1 MTIRTLFDPSRP
13 IDRRIEKVI
22 QYDARDPQLL
32 KQEIAEYQVTEA
44 MTRSFE
50 KLLDAI
56 DLGMSEASNEIG
68 VWASGFY
75 GSGKSSFTKYLGF
88 ALDDSYQ
95 IDGKPFLHYLQD
107 RCTSTTLSQ
116 RLGVVAARH
125 RPAVIM
131 LDLASEQLAGA
142 SMAEISTVLYA
153 KVMQWAGYS
162 QDRKVAYL
170 ELMLERDGLFDAF
183 KGKIAQVVPGVT
195 WEQIKNQPLV
205 ANQLASQLA
214 AEIYPAVYPSSKSFQ
229 DQRIDEFVKN
239 DDLARDMIALVR
251 RRSGREKII
260 FILDEVGQYVG
271 SRDELILNL
280 DGLAKNLKNLG
291 GGKVWLIATAQQTL
305 TEDDPRAQLN
315 TPKLFKLQA
324 RFPVPVD
331 LEASDIRLICYL
343 RLLTKAAAGKAQL
356 DALYDQFG
364 QQLRFN
370 TQLHN
375 TRYYQRDLDKQAF
388 SQLYPFLPQ
397 HFDILLELL
406 GRLAKTMG
414 GMGLRSAIKVIQD
427 VLISRES
434 QAGSGGGPLA
444 DQPVGT
450 LATTVTFYDALRR
463 DLHRQRALREVVES
477 VDKAARVFGAD
488 SPEAQVAKTVAIL
501 QALEDFPVTREN
513 IAALLHPSPAAA
525 SQRPAVE
532 QAVKNLLDEET
543 VPIAEI
549 DGHLRFM
556 SEAVSGLEQARRAL
570 APILAERTRIIND
583 LLKDLFTPLPRA
595 SLLGTR
601 TVQCG
606 IKTQG
611 VLGPVSIL
619 GDKEELQL
627 LLEFTP
633 EQEFAAH
640 KQGRLA
646 DSTQPVERNT
656 LFLIGLEPGGL
667 QQQVEEIYRG
677 EEIFNQHRNKTVER
691 EVADYLNAQQQRAEG
706 LRGDLARRLQQ
717 GLEQGSFI
725 FRGRPHAVATL
736 GANLFDAARKQ
747 LEEAAC
753 EVFSNYPQA
762 PVQAEAGLA
771 ERFLKT
777 DRLDRIESKN
787 DPLSLVSSNGQ
798 IDTGHA
804 ALRSI
809 VDTLNQTGREE
820 GRVLLDKF
828 SRAPYGWSKD
838 TLRYLIAALLVGGEI
853 RLRVSGEDIT
863 VRGATAVESLKTNA
877 AFNRVGV
884 DLRDGGIP
892 PESLIRA
899 AERLLELTGEDVLPL
914 EDDISKVVTRRFPDL
929 QRDYAYLPSDLRNL
943 QLAGPERADGIG
955 DRLSEILKGDASD
968 AAARLGSEDCALFDD
983 LKWAR
988 ELDKAL
994 KGHLPDAV
1002 RRANRYILAL
1012 PRLPAVGP
1020 LADLQHDCKDDLA
1033 WLTEC
1038 FASDEFFTQA
1048 PDIQT
1053 RVTRVEGSIAI
1064 AAAALATEYDADLQA
1079 EKRRL
1084 EQTPYWPSLGGDDQ
1098 ERFAAQLDALQIQA
1112 APTLDGIRS
1121 CLDARYPLQQRTAQ
1135 LAQEIGRIMGEQ
1147 AQPVTGDDPPV
1158 TAASGYDEDQVDAG
1172 EALILADFQFPAQLE
1187 SLAQLERLIER
1198 LTALKARFTSYSKI
1212 IFKR

>member
-1 MTIRTLFDPSRP
+1 MTIRTLFDPSRQ

-22 QYDARDPQLL
+22 QYDAQDPQLL

-56 DLGMSEASNEIG
+56 DLGMSEGSNEIG

-95 IDGKPFLHYLQD
+95 IDGKPFLRYLQD
-107 RCTSTTLSQ
+107 RCTSTALRQ
-116 RLGVVAARH
+116 RLGTVAARH

-183 KGKIAQVVPGVT
+183 KSKIAQVVPGVT

-229 DQRIDEFVKN
+229 DQRIDEVVKN
-239 DDLARDMIALVR
+239 DDLAREMIALVR
-251 RRSGREKII
+251 RRSGRENVI

-291 GGKVWLIATAQQTL
+291 GGKIWLIATAQQTL
-305 TEDDPRAQLN
+305 TEDDPRAQIN

-343 RLLTKAAAGKAQL
+343 RLLTKASAGKDQL

-414 GMGLRSAIKVIQD
+414 GVGLRSAIKVIQD

-434 QAGSGGGPLA
+434 PTGPLA
-444 DQPVGT
+444 DQAVGT

-463 DLHRQRALREVVES
+463 DIHRQRSLREVVES
-477 VDKAARVFGAD
+477 VDKVARVFGVD

-501 QALEDFPVTREN
+501 QALEDFPVSREN
-513 IAALLHPSPAAA
+513 IAALLHPSLAAP
-525 SQRPAVE
+525 SQLPAVE

-627 LLEFTP
+627 LLEFIS
-633 EQEFAAH
+633 EKEFAGH
-640 KQGRLA
+640 KQGRVA

-677 EEIFNQHRNKTVER
+677 EEIFNQYRNKTVER
-691 EVADYLNAQQQRAEG
+691 EVADYLNGQQQRAEG
-706 LRGDLARRLQQ
+706 LRGDLARRLRQ

-747 LEEAAC
+747 LEEAAR
-753 EVFSNYPQA
+753 EVFSKYPQA

-787 DPLSLVSSNGQ
+787 DPLGLVGTNGRV
-798 IDTGHA
+798 DTGHA

-884 DLRDGGIP
+884 DLRDGGIS

-914 EDDISKVVTRRFPDL
+914 EDDISKVVTHRFPDL

-943 QLAGPERADGIG
+943 NLAGSERADGIQ

-988 ELDKAL
+988 DLDKAL
-994 KGHLPDAV
+994 KGHLPDAIK
-1002 RRANRYILAL
+1002 RATRYITAL

-1020 LADLQHDCKDDLA
+1020 LASLQHDTKDDLA
-1033 WLTEC
+1033 WLGEC
-1038 FASDEFFTQA
+1038 FARDDFFVHA

-1053 RVTRVEGSIAI
+1053 HVTRVEGAI
-1064 AAAALATEYDADLQA
+1064 TTAVAALEKEYSADLAA

-1084 EQTPYWPSLGGDDQ
+1084 EQSPYWPRLGGDDQ
-1098 ERFAAQLDALQIQA
+1098 ERFAAQLDALQIQVTS
-1112 APTLDGIRS
+1112 TLDGIRT
-1121 CLDARYPLQQRTAQ
+1121 CLDARYLLQQRLAEI
-1135 LAQEIGRIMGEQ
+1135 AQEIKRMMDEQ
-1147 AQPVTGDDPPV
+1147 AKPLIDVDFGGEDRGADQELVLCTDFHFPVEI
-1158 TAASGYDEDQVDAG
+1158 ASPE
-1172 EALILADFQFPAQLE
+1172 QLD
-1187 SLAQLERLIER
+1187 RLIER
-1198 LTALKARFTSYSKI
+1198 LTALKAQFASYTKI
-1212 IFKR
+1212 VFKT